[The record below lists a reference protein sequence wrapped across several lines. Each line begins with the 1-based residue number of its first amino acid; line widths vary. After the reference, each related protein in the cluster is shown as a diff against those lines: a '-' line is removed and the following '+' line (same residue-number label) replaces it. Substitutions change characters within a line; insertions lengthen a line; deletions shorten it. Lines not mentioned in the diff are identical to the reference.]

1 MILNYSTKH
10 VNHFENP
17 NEIIHSFQEVLN
29 YLSSICPLI
38 EDSDSGNI
46 GDTVLSILVF
56 GDFSIN
62 SQVDVK
68 GRIRF
73 DFEESLEKLISYC
86 NEFDKRINHS
96 NLNFDIIAESLI
108 NLSRKFNFEWNQKMF
123 YDDDRKKI
131 EFT

>member
-17 NEIIHSFQEVLN
+17 NEIILSFQEVLN

-38 EDSDSGNI
+38 EDSVSGNI

-56 GDFSIN
+56 ADFSIN
-62 SQVDVK
+62 SEVDVE

-73 DFEESLEKLISYC
+73 DFEESLEKLITYC
-86 NEFDKRINHS
+86 QEFDNRIDKS
-96 NLNFDIIAESLI
+96 NLNYHVIAESLI
-108 NLSRKFNFEWNQKMF
+108 NLSGKFNFEWNQKMF
-123 YDDDRKKI
+123 YDDNKNKI
-131 EFT
+131 EFS